1 MARDCRRT
9 RTWSSSGTTERYSL
23 YTAVRRMGFPSVSGV
38 LLCGFG
44 SVGAMV
50 RNKRKAVKPECVFLQ
65 CRHRQRFSSV
75 GRSGW
80 RRTSLFSFKPPS
92 LHIYVFNART
102 SSAILTNVLY
112 SSFSCLSLH
121 THLRSIC
128 VFIYLSLKESCV
140 VHVALAVEI
149 DLCTYGSVLR
159 PRTPF
164 ARDEST

>member
-9 RTWSSSGTTERYSL
+9 RTWSSSVTTERYSL

-44 SVGAMV
+44 SVGARV

-102 SSAILTNVLY
+102 SRCNTDKCIVQLLLLP
-112 SSFSCLSLH
+112 LSTYTFTKYL
-121 THLRSIC
+121 C
-128 VFIYLSLKESCV
+128 IYLFIFER
-140 VHVALAVEI
+140 
-149 DLCTYGSVLR
+149 VLR
-159 PRTPF
+159 RT
-164 ARDEST
+164 RSSCC